1 MLTYGRANENLGCQ
15 PLRRPAHDARAGRA
29 APFAEE
35 YACGGESLP
44 PGMSPKSA

>member
-35 YACGGESLP
+35 YARGVRASRP
-44 PGMSPKSA
+44 A